1 MRQHTFISILL
12 AFAVISFV
20 DAQDLD
26 KVLKM
31 HYKAVGQKKLEKV
44 NTIQASGNASV
55 MQMENP
61 FKMMTKR
68 PNKLLVTFEFQGSQ
82 IKQAYDGETAWIIN
96 PFMGSDNAVEITGP
110 EGDGLRES
118 ADMDGLLWNYK
129 EKGHQLELEGS
140 GEEDGKSVF
149 ILKLTK
155 KTGNTDYYYIDQE
168 SYLVYKQKSKS
179 FLNGVEVE
187 VETFL
192 SDYRDVEG
200 CMMPFQTTQRAD
212 GQEIMNLKLNKVELN
227 VPLDDALFAKPD

>member
-1 MRQHTFISILL
+1 MAITDGKTVRILL
-12 AFAVISFV
+12 PS
-20 DAQDLD
+20 QD
-26 KVLKM
+26 
-31 HYKAVGQKKLEKV
+31 H
-44 NTIQASGNASV
+44 
-55 MQMENP
+55 
-61 FKMMTKR
+61 
-68 PNKLLVTFEFQGSQ
+68 
-82 IKQAYDGETAWIIN
+82 KQAYDGETAWIIN

-168 SYLVYKQKSKS
+168 SYLVHKQKSKS

-192 SDYRDVEG
+192 NDYRDVEG

-212 GQEIMNLKLNKVELN
+212 GQEIMNLKLEKVELN
-227 VPLDDALFAKPD
+227 VPLDDFSGKSEEHLIEGTVRGGGISVELRTSDGRASITYE